1 MWMCETEVAMLFLML
16 ALVTTI
22 AVYGDIEDEIVISS
36 SCWEHSESVFTL
48 LAKLNTNWS
57 WKMSMILEPGLSS
70 ESRGKNDGKIPC
82 NLLYKSMRCPLT
94 EFFWRSVSVLIEW
107 EKGLVGTSSMR
118 VLMIWFFG
126 RVTERSWNLL
136 ASLCRWSLIVMR
148 SVIASSPSVGDVLN
162 VPRI

>member
-57 WKMSMILEPGLSS
+57 
-70 ESRGKNDGKIPC
+70 
-82 NLLYKSMRCPLT
+82 
-94 EFFWRSVSVLIEW
+94 
-107 EKGLVGTSSMR
+107 
-118 VLMIWFFG
+118 
-126 RVTERSWNLL
+126 
-136 ASLCRWSLIVMR
+136 
-148 SVIASSPSVGDVLN
+148 
-162 VPRI
+162 